1 MRSIWMEC
9 IALNYVVM
17 TELRPRIVIAV
28 ITNILSKSI
37 FKINVEIGDGI
48 STPMID

>member
-1 MRSIWMEC
+1 MEC

-17 TELRPRIVIAV
+17 TELLAIAV

-37 FKINVEIGDGI
+37 FKINVEICDGI
-48 STPMID
+48 STPICSPISCPISG